1 MVCLWSILGM
11 VRFGKG
17 CKKSETRFRSL
28 RRLLYFEEK
37 APDKRSVFSS
47 LPCKSSFVFSKLQI
61 IWRLF
66 FRGQYCNTD
75 NIIISVVLCRSAWPY
90 YWYAEPGFASTCFC
104 RRRERKPP
112 AAGTNPMTSCPSKR
126 DPLVAP
132 LLSSSVEGL
141 KRFGSLLATPFRPPQ
156 GRPPFILPAR

>member
-17 CKKSETRFRSL
+17 RKKSETRFRSL

-61 IWRLF
+61 I
-66 FRGQYCNTD
+66 
-75 NIIISVVLCRSAWPY
+75 
-90 YWYAEPGFASTCFC
+90 
-104 RRRERKPP
+104 
-112 AAGTNPMTSCPSKR
+112 
-126 DPLVAP
+126 
-132 LLSSSVEGL
+132 
-141 KRFGSLLATPFRPPQ
+141 
-156 GRPPFILPAR
+156 